1 MNNQLSRSFSNNL
14 VTSKTPEEVNAI
26 LLDVEKWWSGLYA
39 EKFEG
44 SSQKINDEFFCT
56 AGGGIHSSNQ
66 KLIEFIPNERVVWLV
81 TDSNL
86 TFLQDTSEW
95 NNTKL
100 CFDVSSAND
109 QTRLTFTQE
118 GLVPQIE
125 CYGQCSS
132 AWTSYFD
139 KLKESLK

>member
-1 MNNQLSRSFSNNL
+1 MSNDSNSFSYKIQ
-14 VTSKTPEEVNAI
+14 TSKSPEEVFAI
-26 LLDVEKWWSGLYA
+26 LLNIEKWWSGLYA
-39 EKFEG
+39 EKIEG
-44 SSQKINDEFFCT
+44 TSQKINDEFFYT

-66 KLIEFIPNERVVWLV
+66 KLIELIPNKRVVWLI
-81 TDSNL
+81 TESNL

-100 CFDVSSAND
+100 CFDISSAND
-109 QTRLTFTQE
+109 QTILTFTHE

-132 AWTSYFD
+132 AWTSYLD